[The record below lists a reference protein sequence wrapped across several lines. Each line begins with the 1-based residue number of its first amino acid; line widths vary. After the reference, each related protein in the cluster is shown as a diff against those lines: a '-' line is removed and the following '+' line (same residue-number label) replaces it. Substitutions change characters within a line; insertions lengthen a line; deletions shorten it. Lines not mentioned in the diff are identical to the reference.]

1 MLKYLS
7 EPDGEG
13 KRTIACSGCMFR
25 RHTDIPK
32 EKWRHMCSAQMP
44 GHGPGWHLANML
56 KQLGVNSS
64 DACKCVQKQRE
75 MDKLGVGGCRRD
87 FDKLLAHL
95 RTQYDE
101 ASVATKLRAGAQA
114 VRHGLPKTLKGLLAE
129 AIRRSEDEVEGYLG
143 REPYANRP

>member
-1 MLKYLS
+1 MLEAVSSCDARGHRWVQCTRCEY
-7 EPDGEG
+7 
-13 KRTIACSGCMFR
+13 R
-25 RHTDIPK
+25 RYTHWELTKIHHSCPGV
-32 EKWRHMCSAQMP
+32 RS

-56 KQLGVNSS
+56 KQLGVKPSS
-64 DACKCVQKQRE
+64 SCECAKKQAE
-75 MDKLGVGGCRRD
+75 MDRLGVGGCIRD

-143 REPYANRP
+143 RELYANRP